1 MPWEGGGVAT
11 FHSTMASFVFNIHT
25 LYNFSSILCNIF
37 FQFFIVKS
45 CIIWMK
51 NCILNENFEK
61 KIKILFNMGEK
72 YSFALITMVP
82 QEIGPI
88 FPKEP

>member
-1 MPWEGGGVAT
+1 
-11 FHSTMASFVFNIHT
+11 
-25 LYNFSSILCNIF
+25 
-37 FQFFIVKS
+37 
-45 CIIWMK
+45 MK